1 MTVRILVGDA
11 LHKLAEL
18 PDNSV
23 HCCITSPP
31 YFGLRSYGGE
41 PGMIG
46 LEPTLDEHLDNLV
59 AVFREVRRVL
69 RHDGVL
75 FLNYG
80 DSYAANMKGTGGG
93 NAKAG
98 VKRWLIYKRRA

>member
-31 YFGLRSYGGE
+31 YWGLRAYWW
-41 PGMIG
+41 
-46 LEPTLDEHLDNLV
+46 
-59 AVFREVRRVL
+59 RRW
-69 RHDGVL
+69 HDWP
-75 FLNYG
+75 Y
-80 DSYAANMKGTGGG
+80 
-93 NAKAG
+93 
-98 VKRWLIYKRRA
+98 RADA